1 MLISCGSK
9 RSLFSI
15 CAPSEAAGNQTPAAE
30 KRSRSPKA
38 ETKAAARLE
47 RFLLRC
53 SRHSLSRSSG
63 PAMLVWRLPALPEPA
78 DRPRRSPGSE
88 KNRFRSAP
96 HHVFTI
102 FQFRQRPRPLSLP
115 PLWSLVS
122 MPVSVQCVRSHF
134 LLCFTRVLT
143 HTGRSD
149 LCRDTLTNTLTRLV

>member
-1 MLISCGSK
+1 ML
-9 RSLFSI
+9 
-15 CAPSEAAGNQTPAAE
+15 A
-30 KRSRSPKA
+30 
-38 ETKAAARLE
+38 
-47 RFLLRC
+47 
-53 SRHSLSRSSG
+53 
-63 PAMLVWRLPALPEPA
+63 WRLPALPEPA
-78 DRPRRSPGSE
+78 DRPHRSPGS
-88 KNRFRSAP
+88 KKQRFRSAP

-122 MPVSVQCVRSHF
+122 MPVSVQCVRPHV